1 MTYQNEFLDYL
12 QFEKR
17 SSSHTVKAYKKD
29 LDQFVVFAS
38 NVVGEFDFLT
48 VDHHLVRKWI
58 VALMEEGIST
68 RSINRKLSAL
78 RSLYKY
84 LLRQGVVD
92 FNPLDRIVKPKVEK
106 RLPVFVEEEALNT
119 LLDNDFFP
127 KDFEGKRDKV
137 IVALLY
143 GTGTRLFEL
152 MNLKNEYL
160 DTEACVIKVLGK
172 RNKERII
179 PYPRSLNPLLFDYIE
194 ERNSLY
200 GDTNKYLLL
209 TKKGVQVYEKL
220 IYRVV
225 KKYLSLVTTVAK
237 RSPHV
242 IRHSYATHLLN
253 KGADLNAVKELLGHA
268 NLQATQVYTHTT
280 FESLIKVYNQAH
292 PRGSN

>member
-1 MTYQNEFLDYL
+1 MTYQKEFLDYL

-38 NVVGEFDFLT
+38 KMVGEFDFLT
-48 VDHHLVRKWI
+48 VDYQLVRKW
-58 VALMEEGIST
+58 VVVLMDEKISP

-92 FNPLDRIVKPKVEK
+92 FNPLDRVVKPKVEK
-106 RLPVFVEEEALNT
+106 RLPVFVEEDALNT

-127 KDFEGKRDKV
+127 KDFEGRRDKV
-137 IVALLY
+137 IVSLLY
-143 GTGTRLFEL
+143 GTGVRLFEL
-152 MNLKNEYL
+152 MNLKNEYI
-160 DTEACVIKVLGK
+160 DTEGCVIRVLGK

-179 PYPRSLNPLLFDYIE
+179 PYPRSLNPVLFDYIND
-194 ERNSLY
+194 RNKLFGS
-200 GDTNKYLLL
+200 TNEYFLL

-225 KKYLSLVTTVAK
+225 KKYLSMVTTVAK
-237 RSPHV
+237 KSPHI

-268 NLQATQVYTHTT
+268 NLQATQMYTHTT